1 MQLILNTPRVEAQL
15 DYSVEVGGLGGYVW
29 VDGQYQ
35 NLGRTDSEAS
45 AFNNRLDVVPEPA
58 EV

>member
-15 DYSVEVGGLGGYVW
+15 DYSFEVGGLGGYVW

-35 NLGRTDSEAS
+35 NLDRTLAESS
-45 AFNNRLDVVPEPA
+45 AFQARNGNGVST
-58 EV
+58 